1 MKKRIRKTGEIVDV
15 VTYSTPCGAIRN
27 ECDSVS
33 YVDSQ
38 GNEHDRE
45 LGLNIFW
52 DFESVEG
59 ELTTEIDW
67 EHRRYETAK
76 AAMIGLMAGHNAIYE
91 AKKLAP
97 MAIEYA
103 DALIA
108 ELKKGGKN
116 D

>member
-1 MKKRIRKTGEIVDV
+1 MDV

-67 EHRRYETAK
+67 EQRRYEIAK
-76 AAMIGLMAGHNAIYE
+76 AIMNGFMTNGNTELTLGDESLSDSEVSKGFARYAVL
-91 AKKLAP
+91 
-97 MAIEYA
+97 YA

-108 ELKKGGKN
+108 ELRKGGK
-116 D
+116 DE

>member
-1 MKKRIRKTGEIVDV
+1 MDV

-67 EHRRYETAK
+67 EQRRYEIAKDAVQGILFGFTMTQEDIEENCHDVAK
-76 AAMIGLMAGHNAIYE
+76 AAIRIAE
-91 AKKLAP
+91 
-97 MAIEYA
+97 
-103 DALIA
+103 ALIA
-108 ELKKGGKN
+108 ELKKGGEK
-116 D
+116 